1 MHLKTEATIPVGG
14 MARAGHVVP
23 GLVGDSQ
30 DLQAILGGLPI
41 PQLTSSHPTPWIFT
55 ILLLL
60 LIPHQVETRT
70 VGLN

>member
-1 MHLKTEATIPVGG
+1 MAHLDWLVT
-14 MARAGHVVP
+14 ARTCR
-23 GLVGDSQ
+23 LVQGAPT
-30 DLQAILGGLPI
+30 LQP
-41 PQLTSSHPTPWIFT
+41 TSSRPTPWIFT